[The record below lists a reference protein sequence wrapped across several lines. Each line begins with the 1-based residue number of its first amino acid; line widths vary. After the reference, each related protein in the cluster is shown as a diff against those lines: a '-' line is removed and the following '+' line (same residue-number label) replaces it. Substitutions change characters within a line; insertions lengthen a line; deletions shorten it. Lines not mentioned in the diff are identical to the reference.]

1 MGFLV
6 HQGTV
11 DYPVAK
17 ALVGAGKMVGNV
29 KEDNRRTRN
38 KSNTTMR
45 FILVVFTTIAMFIAA
60 GANAQQQRTGEQ
72 VAADLKK
79 AARVSVKVYRG
90 DSGLL
95 GGMAGL
101 IGNSMDC
108 YKQLAKFKYYCL
120 YLDIAARRIDELGG
134 AGIQFPRAEYFDD
147 EQFGARVGE
156 LFIQSNMNQEQ
167 ANEYLSVMTPIINKL
182 VEEEAR
188 KKR

>member
-17 ALVGAGKMVGNV
+17 AFVRDGKMVGNV
-29 KEDNRRTRN
+29 KEDNHRTRN

-45 FILVVFTTIAMFIAA
+45 FILVAFTAIAMFIAA
-60 GANAQQQRTGEQ
+60 GVNAQQQRTGEQ

-90 DSGLL
+90 D
-95 GGMAGL
+95 GMTGL

-108 YKQLAKFKYYCL
+108 YKQLTKFKYYCL

-134 AGIQFPRAEYFDD
+134 AGTQFPRTEYFDD
-147 EQFGARVGE
+147 EKFGPRVGE

-167 ANEYLSVMTPIINKL
+167 ANEYFSVMTPIINKL
-182 VEEEAR
+182 VDEELR